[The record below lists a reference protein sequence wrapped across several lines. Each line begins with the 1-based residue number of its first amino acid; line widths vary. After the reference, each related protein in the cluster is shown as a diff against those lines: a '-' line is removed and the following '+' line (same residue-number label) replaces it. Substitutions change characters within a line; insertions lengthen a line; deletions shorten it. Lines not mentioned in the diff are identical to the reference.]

1 MTEEL
6 DRVLQTRVPV
16 TGWEYL
22 SITWTSLE
30 AIIGVAFGMPRR
42 WGCFD

>member
-6 DRVLQTRVPV
+6 DRVLQTRGGRRV
-16 TGWEYL
+16 EYL

-30 AIIGVAFGMPRR
+30 AIIALRSEYSPEASL
-42 WGCFD
+42 